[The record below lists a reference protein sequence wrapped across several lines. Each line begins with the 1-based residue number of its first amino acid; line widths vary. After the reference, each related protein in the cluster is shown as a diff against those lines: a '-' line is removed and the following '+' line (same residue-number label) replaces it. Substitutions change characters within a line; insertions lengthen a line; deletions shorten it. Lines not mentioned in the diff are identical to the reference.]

1 VGRRR
6 DIFFDY
12 LTENNFLKEVVIL
25 KDKKK
30 AEEAKR
36 FNSQLLLVEK

>member
-12 LTENNFLKEVVIL
+12 LTENNFFKRGGYIEGQ
-25 KDKKK
+25 
-30 AEEAKR
+30 EEG
-36 FNSQLLLVEK
+36 